1 VVAESLYQFK
11 QTIMNLMRMI
21 IHIRMIPMPLMT
33 TNICP
38 TEE

>member
-1 VVAESLYQFK
+1 
-11 QTIMNLMRMI
+11 MRMI